1 MNKIK
6 YPNTSEREKAL
17 DFKIPEEAVFE
28 RMEDQFNQCDKMLKG
43 IKLQIAEK
51 EKKNQL
57 DNLEKIEEVK

>member
-6 YPNTSEREKAL
+6 YPNASEREKAL

>member
-51 EKKNQL
+51 EKK
-57 DNLEKIEEVK
+57 